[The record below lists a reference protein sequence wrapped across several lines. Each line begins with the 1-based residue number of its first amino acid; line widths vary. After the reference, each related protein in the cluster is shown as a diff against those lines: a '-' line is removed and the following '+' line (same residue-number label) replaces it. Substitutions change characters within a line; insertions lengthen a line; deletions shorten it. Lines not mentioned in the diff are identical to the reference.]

1 MPRDLIENKS
11 LFTNSDKGEFYR
23 AVVKE
28 IAKRAASGEKI
39 TYDDWPE

>member
-1 MPRDLIENKS
+1 VPIIKS
-11 LFTNSDKGEFYR
+11 AGVHFVSELKKGEFYR